1 MQGIK
6 LLVRSFRRLRLFFCG
21 FLKRPTAP
29 LHAPKTSLN
38 PVESKTAPVFLYDS
52 TGRCLDTINV
62 SLSVLSVLTIHG
74 L

>member
-29 LHAPKTSLN
+29 LHAPQASLN
-38 PVESKTAPVFLYDS
+38 PVESRTAPVFVYGNTVRYCNKSDFLHISENTIKNYDA
-52 TGRCLDTINV
+52 
-62 SLSVLSVLTIHG
+62 
-74 L
+74 